1 VAPREQAIL
10 RSAEKLFFERSF
22 DGVGVDD
29 IGKAAGLS
37 GSSIYRHFSSKDE
50 ILATL
55 FDEVI
60 EAILLRMGLPD
71 PDPRTDLE
79 GLLRAYVDL
88 AIKYERLAA
97 IWIREQRSLSERYR
111 RDHDRRQ
118 RRVNERL
125 VLCLE
130 RCYPARTR
138 DEVVTVARG
147 LQLLLLSESLRPP
160 GGRRAPDPED
170 VLFAMAIGSLA
181 ALEGSDQERNSSK
194 AWSSAAGASNI
205 G

>member
-1 VAPREQAIL
+1 MSPREQAIL

-37 GSSIYRHFSSKDE
+37 GSSIYRHFSGKDE

-88 AIKYERLAA
+88 AITYERLAA

-125 VLCLE
+125 VLSLE

-160 GGRRAPDPED
+160 GGRRAPDPEE
-170 VLFAMAIGSLA
+170 VLYAMAVGSLA
-181 ALEGSDQERNSSK
+181 ALERSDPDRNSRN
-194 AWSSAAGASNI
+194 A
-205 G
+205 

>member
-1 VAPREQAIL
+1 MSPREQAIL

-37 GSSIYRHFSSKDE
+37 GSSIYRHFSSKDD

-60 EAILLRMGLPD
+60 EAILLRMGVPD

-88 AIKYERLAA
+88 AVRYERLAA

-118 RRVNERL
+118 RRINDRL
-125 VLCLE
+125 VESLE
-130 RCYPARTR
+130 RCYPARAH

-170 VLFAMAIGSLA
+170 MLFAMAIGSLA
-181 ALEGSDQERNSSK
+181 ALESSTQGRNSS
-194 AWSSAAGASNI
+194 SA
-205 G
+205 

>member
-1 VAPREQAIL
+1 VTRREQAIL

-29 IGKAAGLS
+29 IGRAAGLS
-37 GSSIYRHFSSKDE
+37 GSSIYRHFASKDE

-71 PDPRTDLE
+71 PDPQRDLE

-88 AIKYERLAA
+88 AVTYERLAA
-97 IWIREQRSLSERYR
+97 IWIREQRSLSERHR

-118 RRVNERL
+118 RRVNDRL
-125 VLCLE
+125 VLSLE

-160 GGRRAPDPED
+160 GGRRAPDPEEM
-170 VLFAMAIGSLA
+170 LFAMAVGSLA
-181 ALEGSDQERNSSK
+181 ALGDPQERNASK
-194 AWSSAAGASNI
+194 ASSSAAGASNI